1 MEKTKPVV
9 PWHVSAGAKEEEEE
23 EEVISG
29 CVLKQPGFVEGD

>member
-9 PWHVSAGAKEEEEE
+9 SWHVSAGAEEEE

>member
-9 PWHVSAGAKEEEEE
+9 PWHVSAGAKEEEE
-23 EEVISG
+23 VISG